1 MPPPQPNAPAAWREL
16 MEPEAIEVGFE
27 GCRLLR
33 TGLQSRKRVPRLVLP
48 GDAQAPQEG
57 HARSVGIGVV
67 IRQGFELQVIATI
80 VREQL
85 YRLHARL

>member
-67 IRQGFELQVIATI
+67 IRQV
-80 VREQL
+80 
-85 YRLHARL
+85 